1 METIQTYLENMF
13 AAFPDNPETLRAKSE
28 LLAAMEDKY
37 NELKNEGKSENEAIG
52 IVISEFGNID
62 ELMAELGVAKDEKK
76 SSAQF
81 FEKADAEA
89 FLSARRAGGM
99 RIGLGVAL
107 ILLGISALLLLET
120 YTALPEGIS
129 VAVLFVCIAIAV
141 ALFIFSGFRLSQY
154 ETLEQNSVE
163 LSGEATVW
171 ATSEKNRFAPVFT
184 TCITI
189 GVILCVLCSVPVLLI
204 ANTLGVSLLF
214 LLIAIG
220 VFLFVRAGMEKGA
233 YNILLSEGDYS
244 PEMRRRMNEGS
255 GRIVGIVA
263 STYWPLMVCI
273 FLIWGLVFN
282 GWHIAWIIWPI
293 AGILFGAFSAVTS
306 AVMREK

>member
-62 ELMAELGVAKDEKK
+62 ELMAELGLQKRKK
-76 SSAQF
+76 RTTLNFLKKQTQRYSF
-81 FEKADAEA
+81 PHAEP
-89 FLSARRAGGM
+89 GGV

-107 ILLGISALLLLET
+107 FCWGYPPCFAWKHT
-120 YTALPEGIS
+120 PRCPEGIS

-154 ETLEQNSVE
+154 ETLEQNGVE

-171 ATSEKNRFAPVFT
+171 VTSEKTGLPCLYHMHYHRRHPLRALQCSRFT
-184 TCITI
+184 
-189 GVILCVLCSVPVLLI
+189 
-204 ANTLGVSLLF
+204 
-214 LLIAIG
+214 
-220 VFLFVRAGMEKGA
+220 
-233 YNILLSEGDYS
+233 D
-244 PEMRRRMNEGS
+244 
-255 GRIVGIVA
+255 
-263 STYWPLMVCI
+263 
-273 FLIWGLVFN
+273 
-282 GWHIAWIIWPI
+282 
-293 AGILFGAFSAVTS
+293 
-306 AVMREK
+306 